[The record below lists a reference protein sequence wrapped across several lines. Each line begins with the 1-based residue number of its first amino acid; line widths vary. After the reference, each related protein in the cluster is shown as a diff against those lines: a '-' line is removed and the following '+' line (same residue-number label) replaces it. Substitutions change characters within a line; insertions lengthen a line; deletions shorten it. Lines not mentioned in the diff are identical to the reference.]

1 MRPARNFSHT
11 EVSCLNTS
19 TLALAANVAR
29 VSALLINDSD
39 EVIYLMFGADAEL
52 NKGVRLNP
60 SGGSYELS
68 IVEGS
73 VINSVVNCIHASSGK
88 KNLLVLERDNK

>member
-1 MRPARNFSHT
+1 MRPARNFIHS
-11 EVSCLNTS
+11 EVACKNES

-39 EVIYLMFGADAEL
+39 EVIYLMFGAGAEL
-52 NKGVRLNP
+52 NKGVRLAAE
-60 SGGSYELS
+60 GGSYELS

-73 VINSVVNCIHASSGK
+73 VINAAVNCIHGGTGS